1 MTAEKL
7 RSRSCK
13 DLATLAREQ
22 GISGWHAMR
31 KDQLI
36 QALVRLARKKAA
48 VAHNGRS
55 ARHPANGKTHA
66 HGKVQARA
74 KGLSDVPA
82 SKSVGLSQGSSRRD
96 GTTTVVTKPFR
107 QWQKDLAGVGRQG
120 ARPASKDRLVVM
132 VRDAFW
138 LHACWELRRQSV
150 ERAEAALGQQWHG
163 AKPVLRIWEVISDGT
178 TNTVEKVLRDV
189 EIHGGV
195 NNWYLHVDHP
205 PATFRVA
212 IGYRA
217 ADQFYCIARSNVV
230 TTPSPD
236 SSDELDHNWDE
247 VARNFDKIYALSG
260 GYDQETPSGELQE
273 LFEERLRRPMGS
285 PMARFGV
292 GAEGAVHSGRGFRF
306 DVETE
311 MIVYGAVSP
320 GSRVTLRGEPVQLR
334 KDGSF
339 TIRVSLPDRRQV
351 IPVVA
356 NSIDGVEQR
365 TIVLA
370 VERNKK
376 VMETLI
382 REPEEPMS

>member
-1 MTAEKL
+1 
-7 RSRSCK
+7 
-13 DLATLAREQ
+13 
-22 GISGWHAMR
+22 
-31 KDQLI
+31 
-36 QALVRLARKKAA
+36 
-48 VAHNGRS
+48 
-55 ARHPANGKTHA
+55 
-66 HGKVQARA
+66 
-74 KGLSDVPA
+74 
-82 SKSVGLSQGSSRRD
+82 
-96 GTTTVVTKPFR
+96 VTKPFK
-107 QWQKDLAGVGRQG
+107 QWRKDIAGTGPR
-120 ARPASKDRLVVM
+120 ANRSASKDRLVVM
-132 VRDAFW
+132 VRDSYW
-138 LHACWELRRQSV
+138 LHVFWELRRQGI
-150 ERAEAALGQQWHG
+150 ERAAAALGQSWHA
-163 AKPVLRIWEVISDGT
+163 AKPVLRIWEVVSDGT
-178 TNTVEKVLRDV
+178 TNSVEKLLRDV
-189 EIHGGV
+189 EIHGGL
-195 NNWYLHVDHP
+195 NNWYLHVDNP
-205 PATFRVA
+205 PATYRVA

-217 ADQFYCIARSNVV
+217 SDQFYCLARSNVV
-230 TTPSPD
+230 TTPAPD
-236 SSDELDHNWDE
+236 AADELDHNWDD

-260 GYDQETPSGELQE
+260 GYDEETPTGELQE

-292 GAEGAVHSGRGFRF
+292 AEVEVLGGRGFRF

-320 GSRVTLRGEPVQLR
+320 GARVTLRGEPVQLR

-356 NSIDGVEQR
+356 NSVDGVEQR

>member
-7 RSRSCK
+7 RDRSCK
-13 DLATLAREQ
+13 DLATLARQQ

-36 QALVRLARKKAA
+36 HALVRLARKKSATTS
-48 VAHNGRS
+48 NGRTGHRPS
-55 ARHPANGKTHA
+55 NVKASTNGKT
-66 HGKVQARA
+66 QPNARA
-74 KGLSDVPA
+74 LSSGLAP
-82 SKSVGLSQGSSRRD
+82 KSAGSVQSSSRRE
-96 GTTTVVTKPFR
+96 GTTTVSTKPFR
-107 QWQKDLAGVGRQG
+107 QWQKNLAGVGRQA
-120 ARPASKDRLVVM
+120 ARSASKDRLVVM

-150 ERAEAALGQQWHG
+150 ERAEAAMGQQWHG

-195 NNWYLHVDHP
+195 NNWYLHVDHQ

-212 IGYRA
+212 IGYRG

-230 TTPSPD
+230 TTPAPD
-236 SSDELDHNWDE
+236 SSDELDHNWDD

-292 GAEGAVHSGRGFRF
+292 GAEGVVHSGRGFRF

-334 KDGSF
+334 ADGSF

>member
-1 MTAEKL
+1 MTPDKL
-7 RSRSCK
+7 RAQNCK
-13 DLATLAREQ
+13 DLAALARDR
-22 GISGWHAMR
+22 GICGWHDMR
-31 KDQLI
+31 KDQLVRALLK
-36 QALVRLARKKAA
+36 QAKKNG
-48 VAHNGRS
+48 VAKNI
-55 ARHPANGKTHA
+55 RHGKTHA
-66 HGKVQARA
+66 NGA
-74 KGLSDVPA
+74 A
-82 SKSVGLSQGSSRRD
+82 SKPTTLGAASLP
-96 GTTTVVTKPFR
+96 GTTTVVTRPFK
-107 QWQKDLAGVGRQG
+107 QWRKDIAGAGPR
-120 ARPASKDRLVVM
+120 ASRSASKDRLVVM
-132 VRDAFW
+132 VRDPYW
-138 LHACWELRRQSV
+138 LHVFWELRRQGI
-150 ERAEAALGQQWHG
+150 ERAAAALGQNWHA
-163 AKPVLRIWEVISDGT
+163 AKPVLRVWEVISDGS
-178 TNTVEKVLRDV
+178 TNNVEKLIRDV
-189 EIHGGV
+189 EIHGGL
-195 NNWYLHVDHP
+195 NNWYLHVENP
-205 PATFRVA
+205 PATYRVA

-217 ADQFYCIARSNVV
+217 GEQFYCLARSNMV

-236 SSDELDHNWDE
+236 AADELDHNWDD

-260 GYDQETPSGELQE
+260 GYDEETPTGELQE

-285 PMARFGV
+285 SLARFGV
-292 GAEGAVHSGRGFRF
+292 AEGELHGIRGFRF

-320 GSRVTLRGEPVQLR
+320 GARVTLRGEPVQLR

-356 NSIDGVEQR
+356 NSVDGVEQR

>member
-1 MTAEKL
+1 MNAEML
-7 RSRSCK
+7 RTHSCK
-13 DLATLAREQ
+13 DLANMARQ
-22 GISGWHAMR
+22 HGVSGWHGMR
-31 KDQLI
+31 KDQLVR
-36 QALVRLARKKAA
+36 ALVQVARKNRVAGNGRGAKVGHANGRTNGAA
-48 VAHNGRS
+48 TNGRS
-55 ARHPANGKTHA
+55 NGSTAKPAG
-66 HGKVQARA
+66 QALGA
-74 KGLSDVPA
+74 
-82 SKSVGLSQGSSRRD
+82 
-96 GTTTVVTKPFR
+96 TTVRTKPFR
-107 QWQKDLAGVGRQG
+107 QWEKDIAGTGR
-120 ARPASKDRLVVM
+120 RASRSPGKDRLVVM
-132 VRDAFW
+132 VRDAYW
-138 LHACWELRRQSV
+138 LHAFWELRRQSI
-150 ERAEAALGQQWHG
+150 ERAAAAMGQLWHS
-163 AKPVLRIWEVISDGT
+163 AKPVLRIWEVTSDGT
-178 TNTVEKVLRDV
+178 TNSAEKVLRDV

-205 PATFRVA
+205 PMSFRVA
-212 IGYRA
+212 IGYRSG
-217 ADQFYCIARSNVV
+217 DQFYCIARSNVV

-236 SSDELDHNWDE
+236 ASDELDHNWDD

-260 GYDQETPSGELQE
+260 GYDSESPAGDLQE

-285 PMARFGV
+285 PMVARFGA
-292 GAEGAVHSGRGFRF
+292 GAEGPIRSGRGFRF

-334 KDGSF
+334 ADGSF

-356 NSIDGVEQR
+356 NSADGIEQR